1 MYQGHHPD
9 GSGVQKH
16 SAGATYPFV
25 VVATN
30 DAALKY
36 ATGLVVATNDGAHVM
51 QPDGKRDVFMFSS
64 WPAVGEPSS
73 KSRLWAYGLAIDRA
87 AELAKAYNQAR
98 ANR

>member
-25 VVATN
+25 
-30 DAALKY
+30 
-36 ATGLVVATNDGAHVM
+36 VVATNDGAHVM